1 MKSLI
6 NTTLVLCFMFFSNV
20 SLAQAEKEYYENGNI
35 KAEMKFNKKGELNG
49 VYKEYHQ
56 NANIK
61 LEGRYKKDL
70 KRGNWKEYDING
82 SFFKELEYD
91 NSGNLVKY
99 FLYKYNAKGQLENA
113 KIYDANDKYL
123 GYSKYMY
130 TSLGQNNRIMTYDE
144 NNKLVYEKIVSY
156 YNLQKSKNIKESVC
170 EYLYKTSYQERK
182 VTCSYYNTN
191 GQMTSKQVNGKAVYT
206 KKN

>member
-20 SLAQAEKEYYENGNI
+20 SLAQVEKEYYENGNI

-49 VYKEYHQ
+49 VYKEYHE
-56 NANIK
+56 NGNIK

-99 FLYKYNAKGQLENA
+99 FLYNYNAKGQLEYT
-113 KIYDANDKYL
+113 KVYDANDKYL

-130 TSLGQNNRIMTYDE
+130 NSHGKNNRIMTYDVS
-144 NNKLVYEKIVSY
+144 NKLVYEKIVDY
-156 YNLQKSKNIKESVC
+156 YTRENIKHIKSSVC
-170 EYLYKTSYQERK
+170 EYNYETEQQKRK
-182 VTCSYYNTN
+182 VTCSYYDTN
-191 GQMTSKQVNGKAVYT
+191 GNLTMKKVNGKAVYT